1 MVVFD
6 VAQAAGKWLYE
17 GPSDLATEVRCGWPC
32 RVADMVLANID
43 RKIKKGTTASQPSPV
58 GLVSSADPM

>member
-6 VAQAAGKWLYE
+6 VAQIVDKWFYE
-17 GPSDLATEVRCGWPC
+17 GPSDLSTEERCGWPS
-32 RVADMVLANID
+32 RVADMVWANID

-58 GLVSSADPM
+58 GLVSSADQM